1 MNIIKPPY
9 TGDPTLDSWTNQITQ
24 ALNMG
29 LLLPGIQGQTGGVG
43 SAGPT
48 GNTAIYL
55 YQRTT
60 VNTAPSRPTTV
71 VYDYTDIDNVT
82 ITANNGWLGEVP
94 TTGGKYLWITF
105 RYVSNLE
112 DTITNANT
120 WNTVVLLSEDGN
132 DGAPAPRSL
141 YRRVYY
147 SSSSGAPSS
156 PTATVTW
163 ATLVL
168 SGLTTGWSETA
179 PTASA
184 TSTTLVYFS
193 DLIFTDDTGVATT
206 GSSTG
211 STPIEGTSFSG
222 IVTFNSGSFSLDGST
237 ITSIDGG
244 NISTGTITSNEIA
257 TGTITANQIATGTI
271 TAASGVIGSLS
282 ATDITTGTI
291 TIARLPGIGVA
302 GSTTVN
308 SNTSTTA
315 NITVSFS
322 GVNVGSSMMA
332 VITGTF
338 GQSTASTVLTI
349 TPTGSG
355 VTLAHTQTTGG
366 FVVENASAVNG
377 TPYTHVITATA
388 TASSGTLGFTLSKNN
403 SGNLYYKVAN
413 SLLTFKA

>member
-82 ITANNGWLGEVP
+82 ITANNGWSGAVP

-132 DGAPAPRSL
+132 DGNDGAPAPRSL
-141 YRRVYY
+141 SRRVYY

-168 SGLTTGWSETA
+168 SGLAAGWSETA

-184 TSTTLVYFS
+184 TSTTLIYFS
-193 DLIFTDDTGVATT
+193 DLIFTDDTGIATT
-206 GSSTG
+206 SSDTG

-222 IVTFNSGSFSLDGST
+222 IVTFDNGDFALDGNTVTGIDGSNLSD
-237 ITSIDGG
+237 TSITGG
-244 NISTGTITSNEIA
+244 K
-257 TGTITANQIATGTI
+257 
-271 TAASGVIGSLS
+271 L
-282 ATDITTGTI
+282 
-291 TIARLPGIGVA
+291 
-302 GSTTVN
+302 
-308 SNTSTTA
+308 
-315 NITVSFS
+315 
-322 GVNVGSSMMA
+322 
-332 VITGTF
+332 
-338 GQSTASTVLTI
+338 AST
-349 TPTGSG
+349 
-355 VTLAHTQTTGG
+355 
-366 FVVENASAVNG
+366 N
-377 TPYTHVITATA
+377 VITASAQISNLVVGTDQIANSAVSNKFAAFTGASIIPTA
-388 TASSGTLGFTLSKNN
+388 TYQLIEDISITASGNLTSILFNCGLNGANSVQFDIRLDTVSQRVFNASSGFYTDGTTHTYHEQMINLAMTLTPTVGTRVVSVYARLNGGSPLSPTIQNRYLETTELK
-403 SGNLYYKVAN
+403 K
-413 SLLTFKA
+413 